1 MHAFSRSPIGRWRR
15 LLLVS
20 LAGALILGLPVA
32 ASAARPQDKKG
43 TIVEEYF
50 VSADQLRAAG
60 LLVDQ
65 SDPDPG
71 IEPQWGCV
79 FDCWYL
85 RFVVY
90 TGQTNVFRTQAK
102 GSPGPMTLTLSST
115 LTVSNSF
122 TATVGLKAGV
132 VSAGVGFN
140 VTWSASQTYSASTYV
155 PSGACRIIKA
165 YDTFKNYRFE
175 VWDKNFI
182 GDPFKVGSGTAKR
195 FIGVWYQVVTC

>member
-1 MHAFSRSPIGRWRR
+1 MLTSRRLPAVGWRR
-15 LLLVS
+15 LV
-20 LAGALILGLPVA
+20 LILVATALTLALPA
-32 ASAARPQDKKG
+32 AALAAPSHEKKG
-43 TIVEEYF
+43 TIVDEYF
-50 VSADQLRAAG
+50 VTADQLRAAG

-85 RFVVY
+85 RFLTY
-90 TGQTNVFRTQAK
+90 TGETNVFRTQAK

-122 TATVGLKAGV
+122 TANVGVKAGV

-165 YDTFKNYRFE
+165 YDTYKNYRFE
-175 VWDKNFI
+175 VWDQNFI
-182 GDPFKVGSGTAKR
+182 GDPFKVGSGTAKK

>member
-1 MHAFSRSPIGRWRR
+1 MRTTRRSPTARQWR
-15 LLLVS
+15 LVLIS
-20 LAGALILGLPVA
+20 LAAAIALGLPGA
-32 ASAARPQDKKG
+32 ASASPPQERKG
-43 TIVEEYF
+43 TVVAQYF

-60 LLVDQ
+60 MLVDKA
-65 SDPDPG
+65 DPDPG
-71 IEPQWGCV
+71 IQPQWGCV

-85 RFVVY
+85 RKVVY

-102 GSPGPMTLTLSST
+102 GSPGPMTLTLSTT

-122 TATVGLKAGV
+122 TATVGVKAAV
-132 VSAGVGFN
+132 VSAGVGFS
-140 VTWSASQTYSASTYV
+140 VTWSASQTYSASVSV

-165 YDTFKNYRFE
+165 YDTFNNYRFE
-175 VWDKNFI
+175 VWDQNFI